1 MSELVRS
8 RTAVSLSTPSVY
20 GLVACAS
27 ILLSLWSAYAQYIP
41 NPDAMYYL
49 RSAEMFADGRWREG
63 FQIFRWPLYSLGIA
77 SVMSVTGVSALVA
90 TQVVNAVLDA
100 ATALLFVALVA
111 RFASGSRQVVFWAAF
126 FVLLHPK
133 LVQVRP
139 SVIRDHG
146 FYTFFLLTLY
156 LVALDLTQRRLA
168 IKLGIFG
175 AIVLACLFRPEAAA
189 LFLLV
194 PAFCIFNRT
203 SSTVARV
210 SIVVVVILSYLM
222 LVPAYSLWNFMGAHT
237 DVAPSHWFDVWA
249 QITRDVFSNVTQLS
263 AQLGTILPRGRN
275 VGGLAYIGIVAAITV
290 DSMLRAVTI
299 PIAVLTVLAF
309 TPRRVMP
316 AFAGRFVGWFAWW
329 QLPLLLTFMTFA
341 LFLDWRYAMGF
352 ALLAGIPA
360 VFTLHA
366 VAVAAQSGTWRD
378 KLLLVAAIAAIVV
391 PFALAVPKISNLA
404 HLRDAGYWVRD
415 KLPPETKVLTN
426 EARIAYY
433 SGRTY
438 DGQIKVLELPR
449 LKEGLANADYLLL
462 SVERGVTPSL
472 AGVEPNEQV
481 DTLRGTGERRV
492 IVYRLR

>member
-1 MSELVRS
+1 MSELVRP
-8 RTAVSLSTPSVY
+8 RTAVSLSMPSVY

-63 FQIFRWPLYSLGIA
+63 FQIFRWPLYSLAIA

-90 TQVVNAVLDA
+90 CQVINAVLDA

-133 LVQVRP
+133 LAQVRP

-146 FYTFFLLTLY
+146 FYTFFLLALY
-156 LVALDLTQRRLA
+156 LVVLDLAQRRVAL
-168 IKLGIFG
+168 KLGIFG

-189 LFLLV
+189 LFLLI
-194 PAFCIFNRT
+194 PAFYIFNGT
-203 SSTVARV
+203 SSTLARV
-210 SIVVVVILSYLM
+210 SIIIAVILSYLM
-222 LVPAYSLWNFMGAHT
+222 LVPAYSLWNFMGAHANI
-237 DVAPSHWFDVWA
+237 APADWFDVWA
-249 QITRDVFSNVTQLS
+249 RLTRDIFRNVTQLS
-263 AQLGTILPRGRN
+263 SQLEAILPRGRN

-290 DSMLRAVTI
+290 DSMLRAMTI
-299 PIAVLTVLAF
+299 PIAVLAALAF
-309 TPRRVMP
+309 MPHRLMP

-366 VAVAAQSGTWRD
+366 AAAAAQSGTWRD
-378 KLLLVAAIAAIVV
+378 KILLIAAIAAVIV

-404 HLRDAGYWVRD
+404 YLRDAGYWVRD
-415 KLPPETKVLTN
+415 RLPPETKILTN
-426 EARIAYY
+426 ESRIGYY

-438 DGQIKVLELPR
+438 DTQIKVLELPR

-462 SVERGVTPSL
+462 SVDRGSTPSL
-472 AGVEPNEQV
+472 EGVEPGKQV
-481 DTLRGTGERRV
+481 DILKGAGERRV

>member
-1 MSELVRS
+1 MSELVRP
-8 RTAVSLSTPSVY
+8 RTAVSLGMSSVY
-20 GLVACAS
+20 GLIACAS

-49 RSAEMFADGRWREG
+49 RSAEMFVDGRWREG
-63 FQIFRWPLYSLGIA
+63 LQIFRWPLYSLGIA
-77 SVMSVTGVSALVA
+77 SVMSVTGASALVA
-90 TQVVNAVLDA
+90 SQALNAVLDA

-111 RFASGSRQVVFWAAF
+111 RFASGNRQVVFWAAF

-133 LVQVRP
+133 LAQVRP

-156 LVALDLTQRRLA
+156 LVVLDLTQRRLA
-168 IKLGIFG
+168 LKLGAFG
-175 AIVLACLFRPEAAA
+175 AIVVACLFRPEAAA
-189 LFLLV
+189 LFLLI
-194 PAFCIFNRT
+194 PAFYVFNET
-203 SSTVARV
+203 SSVAIRT

-222 LVPAYSLWNFMGAHT
+222 LVPAYSLWNFMGAHANT
-237 DVAPSHWFDVWA
+237 AAADWFDVWA
-249 QITRDVFSNVTQLS
+249 RLTRDVFRNVTQLS
-263 AQLGTILPRGRN
+263 GQLETILPRGRN
-275 VGGLAYIGIVAAITV
+275 VGGLAYAGIVAAITV
-290 DSMLRAVTI
+290 DSVLRAMTI

-309 TPRRVMP
+309 APRRLMP

-329 QLPLLLTFMTFA
+329 QLPLLMTFMTFA

-366 VAVAAQSGTWRD
+366 AAAAAQSGTWRD
-378 KLLLVAAIAAIVV
+378 KLLLIAAVAAVVV
-391 PFALAVPKISNLA
+391 PFALALPRTSNIA

-415 KLPPETKVLTN
+415 RLPPETKVLTN
-426 EARIAYY
+426 ESRIAYY

-438 DGQIKVLELPR
+438 ETQIRVLELPR

-462 SVERGVTPSL
+462 SVERGATPSL
-472 AGVEPNEQV
+472 DGVEPGKQI
-481 DTLRGTGERRV
+481 DTLKGVGERRV

>member
-27 ILLSLWSAYAQYIP
+27 ILLSLWGAYAQYIP

-77 SVMSVTGVSALVA
+77 SVMSVTGVSALIA
-90 TQVVNAVLDA
+90 SQVINAVLDA

-111 RFASGSRQVVFWAAF
+111 RFASGSRQLVFWAAF

-156 LVALDLTQRRLA
+156 LVVLDLTRQRLVL
-168 IKLGIFG
+168 KLGTFA

-189 LFLLV
+189 LFLLI
-194 PAFCIFNRT
+194 PAFYIFNRT
-203 SSTVARV
+203 SSTLART
-210 SIVVVVILSYLM
+210 SIVIVVILSYLM
-222 LVPAYSLWNFMGAHT
+222 LVPAYSLWNFMGAHANI
-237 DVAPSHWFDVWA
+237 APADWLDVWA
-249 QITRDVFSNVTQLS
+249 RLTREIFRNVTQLS
-263 AQLGTILPRGRN
+263 SQLETILPRGRN

-366 VAVAAQSGTWRD
+366 AATDAQSGGWRDKFLLIAAVAA
-378 KLLLVAAIAAIVV
+378 VV
-391 PFALAVPKISNLA
+391 IPFALAVPKISNLA

-415 KLPPETKVLTN
+415 KLPPEKKVLTN
-426 EARIAYY
+426 EGRIAYY

-438 DGQIKVLELPR
+438 DKQIKVLDLPR

-472 AGVEPNEQV
+472 DGVEAGKQV
-481 DTLRGTGERRV
+481 DILKGAGERRV